1 MAEPSIHTKH
11 WMALKSRI
19 DTLVT
24 NPTLPRAEPGQVIDS
39 SSPYLL
45 ISDAR
50 NPVQRLG
57 IDTDLHQYTGT
68 LILSA
73 RWPIRA
79 EYPIDHA
86 RLVEIGGDIA
96 DHFPADTMMQ
106 YGGVCIRVTENA
118 TMLQPDVDGAW
129 RFVTV
134 RVLWSSM

>member
-11 WMALKSRI
+11 WFALKSRI

-73 RWPIRA
+73 RWPIA
-79 EYPIDHA
+79 TAISHA
-86 RLVEIGGDIA
+86 QLVEIGGDIA

-106 YGGVCIRVTENA
+106 YGGACIRVTENA

-134 RVLWSSM
+134 RVLWSSV